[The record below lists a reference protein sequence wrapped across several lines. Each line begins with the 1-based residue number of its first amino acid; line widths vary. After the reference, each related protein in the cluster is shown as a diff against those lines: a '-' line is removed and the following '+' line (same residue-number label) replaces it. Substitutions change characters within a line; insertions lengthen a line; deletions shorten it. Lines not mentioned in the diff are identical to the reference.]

1 MTAVDENG
9 KEIGANT
16 YNMISIAYK
25 AIQEQ
30 QEQIEKLQ
38 AKDKQKDEL
47 IQSLIQRI
55 ETLEKEVN
63 K

>member
-1 MTAVDENG
+1 MD
-9 KEIGANT
+9 K
-16 YNMISIAYK
+16 
-25 AIQEQ
+25 
-30 QEQIEKLQ
+30 KLEELQ
-38 AKDKQKDEL
+38 LKDKQKDEL

>member
-1 MTAVDENG
+1 
-9 KEIGANT
+9 
-16 YNMISIAYK
+16 MISIAYK

-30 QEQIEKLQ
+30 QEQIEELQ

>member
-1 MTAVDENG
+1 MLPILAT
-9 KEIGANT
+9 T
-16 YNMISIAYK
+16 TK

-30 QEQIEKLQ
+30 QEQIVLLQ

-47 IQSLIQRI
+47 IKSLIQRI